1 MRFLMASAA
10 FLLLHA
16 GPAAAQGLD
25 HSALDA
31 VLRRNVAA
39 DGVRYAALAADRG
52 GLDQYLAR
60 VGAVTDSA
68 YRSWPRSEQLAYLI
82 NSYNAI
88 VLRQVLDAYP
98 IKRSLAPA
106 ALVRPANSVWQ
117 IAGFFGGTRHNVAGQ
132 RLTLDDIEHKLLR
145 ATLKEPRIHAAL
157 VCAAVS
163 CPPLRA
169 EAYRADRIEAQL
181 DDQMR
186 RFLADP
192 KRNRVDRARG
202 EVRLSEIFK
211 WFAEDFGGAD
221 GIIPFVARYMDA
233 PTRAWLNA
241 GRVRVTYFD
250 YDWNLNDAS
259 AH

>member
-1 MRFLMASAA
+1 MRFLLASAA
-10 FLLLHA
+10 FFLLQT
-16 GPAAAQGLD
+16 GSAAAQGFD
-25 HSALDA
+25 HSDFDA
-31 VLRRNVAA
+31 VLRNHVSAQ
-39 DGVRYAALAADRG
+39 GVRYSDLAAHRG

-60 VGAVTDSA
+60 VGAVSEAT
-68 YRSWPRSEQLAYLI
+68 YRGWSRSEQLAYLI
-82 NSYNAI
+82 NAYNAI
-88 VLRQVLDAYP
+88 VIRQVLDAYP

-117 IAGFFGGTRHNVAGQ
+117 IPGFFGGNTHGVAGQ
-132 RLTLDDIEHKLLR
+132 RLTLDDVEHKLLR

-169 EAYRADRIEAQL
+169 EAYNPEQIEAQL

-192 KRNRVDRARG
+192 ARNRIDRARG

-211 WFAEDFGGAD
+211 WFAEDFGGTN

-233 PTRAWLNA
+233 PTRAWLQA
-241 GRVRVTYFD
+241 GKFRVTYFD